1 MGEYS
6 ESIKGLFL
14 LILAIS
20 GNYVAETFG
29 CQTRRL
35 LGENQA
41 VKHTLAFLI
50 LFFSIDFVSA
60 SGKVAV
66 SPFSS
71 LATAGLIYALFVLFT
86 RMDIPFTIVSF
97 LILLGIYFTMSY
109 SSYLSK
115 IGARTPSQSLM
126 GSIESALTVILVS
139 TVLWGSV
146 SYYLRQRKEHSK
158 GWTMTKFL
166 FGTVACGKK

>member
-6 ESIKGLFL
+6 EAIKGLFL

-20 GNYVAETFG
+20 GNFVAETFG

-60 SGKVAV
+60 SGASPV

-71 LATAGLIYALFVLFT
+71 LAMAGVIYAMFVLFT
-86 RMDIPFTIVSF
+86 RMDVSFTVVSF
-97 LILLGIYFTMSY
+97 LMLLGIYFTMSY
-109 SSYLSK
+109 SSYLAK
-115 IGARTPSQSLM
+115 IGAKTPSQSLM
-126 GSIESALTVILVS
+126 GSTESALTILLIC

-158 GWTMTKFL
+158 GWNPIKFL
-166 FGTVACGKK
+166 FGTAACGKK